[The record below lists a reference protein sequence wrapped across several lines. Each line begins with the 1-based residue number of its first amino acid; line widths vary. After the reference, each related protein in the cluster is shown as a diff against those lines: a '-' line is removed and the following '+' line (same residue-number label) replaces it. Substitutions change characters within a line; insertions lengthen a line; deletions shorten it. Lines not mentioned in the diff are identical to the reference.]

1 MLPKSGFPNM
11 AKIYVPGFQSLPG
24 SPSSWNAAPDNPH
37 GHPAAVRAGWRSAP
51 LKRAEPM
58 MGVIHHKRRTAL
70 AMGHTM
76 AYQHF
81 TAI

>member
-1 MLPKSGFPNM
+1 M

-51 LKRAEPM
+51 LKRAEP
-58 MGVIHHKRRTAL
+58 
-70 AMGHTM
+70 
-76 AYQHF
+76 
-81 TAI
+81 